1 MFDTLGEKFSKIIK
15 KIKGEHKLTES
26 NIDSILKDIRIALL
40 EADVNYKVVKDF
52 LAKIKEKCL
61 GEEVINE
68 LNPSEM
74 VVKIVKDEL
83 IELLGSDKTE
93 ITYQKNGPTTIM
105 LVGLQGSGKTTT
117 ASKLA
122 YLMKNK
128 LNKKVLLV
136 ACDVYRLAAIDQLK
150 ELGKSI
156 DVEVY
161 SLGIE
166 ANPVDIASK
175 AYEKARKENFDVVI
189 IDTAGRLSIDE
200 ALMEELKNI
209 KANVEINETLLVVD
223 AMSGQEACNVANAFN
238 EKVPLT
244 GFIMT
249 KFDGDTR
256 GGAALSIRSLTNVPI
271 KFIGVGEKVSDLD
284 IFYPERMAD
293 RILGMGDILTFVDKV
308 TENIDEKEAKKAAN
322 KMLEGR
328 FTLDDMLDQMK
339 QIKKLGSMQGL
350 LKLIPGMPKITDEQQ
365 ELMEKEMKN
374 FEVICQSMT
383 PEERANP
390 AILKNSRKV
399 RIAKGCGK
407 TNADINKLLKKY
419 EQMNMMAKQL
429 KNNKGKF
436 GGFNG
441 NFPGGNFPK
450 F

>member
-1 MFDTLGEKFSKIIK
+1 MFDNLSDKFSKIIK
-15 KIKGEHKLTES
+15 KIKGESKLTEE

-61 GEEVINE
+61 GEEV
-68 LNPSEM
+68 LLKLKPSDM
-74 VVKIVKDEL
+74 VVKIVKEEL
-83 IELLGSDKTE
+83 VELLGSNQNE
-93 ITYQKNGPTTIM
+93 ITYSKNSPTAIM
-105 LVGLQGSGKTTT
+105 LIGLQGSGKTTT

-136 ACDVYRLAAIDQLK
+136 ACDVYRLAAIEQLK

-156 DVEVY
+156 GVEVF
-161 SLGIE
+161 SIE
-166 ANPVDIASK
+166 NEKSPVKIAKEAYDK
-175 AYEKARKENFDVVI
+175 AKIENYDVVI
-189 IDTAGRLSIDE
+189 FDTAGRLSIDE
-200 ALMEELKNI
+200 KLMDELIQIKN
-209 KANVEINETLLVVD
+209 NVKINETLLVVD
-223 AMSGQEACNVANAFN
+223 AMSGQEAVNVAKTFN

-256 GGAALSIRSLTNVPI
+256 GGAALSIRSITNVPI
-271 KFIGVGEKVSDLD
+271 KFIGVGEKVKDLD
-284 IFYPERMAD
+284 IFYSERLAD

-308 TENIDEKEAKKAAN
+308 SESIDEKEAKKAAN
-322 KMLEGR
+322 KLLDGR

-350 LKLIPGMPKITDEQQ
+350 LKLIPGMPKITDEQE
-365 ELMEKEMKN
+365 ELLNKEMKN

-383 PEERANP
+383 QEEKNDP
-390 AILKNSRKV
+390 SILKNSRKV

-407 TNADINKLLKKY
+407 TSADINRMLKKY
-419 EQMNMMAKQL
+419 EQTKEMAKQL

-436 GGFNG
+436 GGF
-441 NFPGGNFPK
+441 GGFPK

>member
-40 EADVNYKVVKDF
+40 EADVNYKVVKEF

-161 SLGIE
+161 SLGTD
-166 ANPVDIASK
+166 ANPVDIAK
-175 AYEKARKENFDVVI
+175 EAYEKARRENFDCVI

-284 IFYPERMAD
+284 IFYPDRMAD

-383 PEERANP
+383 PEERENP

-419 EQMNMMAKQL
+419 EQMNLMAKQL

>member
-1 MFDTLGEKFSKIIK
+1 
-15 KIKGEHKLTES
+15 
-26 NIDSILKDIRIALL
+26 
-40 EADVNYKVVKDF
+40 
-52 LAKIKEKCL
+52 
-61 GEEVINE
+61 
-68 LNPSEM
+68 
-74 VVKIVKDEL
+74 
-83 IELLGSDKTE
+83 
-93 ITYQKNGPTTIM
+93 
-105 LVGLQGSGKTTT
+105 
-117 ASKLA
+117 
-122 YLMKNK
+122 
-128 LNKKVLLV
+128 
-136 ACDVYRLAAIDQLK
+136 
-150 ELGKSI
+150 
-156 DVEVY
+156 
-161 SLGIE
+161 
-166 ANPVDIASK
+166 
-175 AYEKARKENFDVVI
+175 
-189 IDTAGRLSIDE
+189 
-200 ALMEELKNI
+200 
-209 KANVEINETLLVVD
+209 
-223 AMSGQEACNVANAFN
+223 
-238 EKVPLT
+238 
-244 GFIMT
+244 
-249 KFDGDTR
+249 
-256 GGAALSIRSLTNVPI
+256 
-271 KFIGVGEKVSDLD
+271 
-284 IFYPERMAD
+284 MAD

-429 KNNKGKF
+429 KNNKGKI

>member
-40 EADVNYKVVKDF
+40 EADVNYKVVKEF

-161 SLGIE
+161 SLGTD
-166 ANPVDIASK
+166 ANPVDIAK
-175 AYEKARKENFDVVI
+175 EAYEKARKENFDCVI

-284 IFYPERMAD
+284 IFYPDRMAD

-383 PEERANP
+383 PEERENP

-419 EQMNMMAKQL
+419 EQMNLMAKQL

>member
-15 KIKGEHKLTES
+15 RIKGEHKLTES

-52 LAKIKEKCL
+52 LSKIKEKCL

-93 ITYQKNGPTTIM
+93 IIYQKNGPTTIM

-156 DVEVY
+156 DVEVF
-161 SLGIE
+161 SLGTE
-166 ANPVDIASK
+166 ANPVDIASQ

-200 ALMEELKNI
+200 SLMEELKNI

-256 GGAALSIRSLTNVPI
+256 GGAALSIRALTNVPI

-328 FTLDDMLDQMK
+328 FTLDDMLAQMK

-383 PEERANP
+383 PEERENP

>member
-15 KIKGEHKLTES
+15 RIKGEHKLTES

-40 EADVNYKVVKDF
+40 EADVNYKVVKEF

-93 ITYQKNGPTTIM
+93 IVYQKNGPTVIM

-117 ASKLA
+117 SSKLA

-156 DVEVY
+156 DVEVF
-161 SLGIE
+161 SKGTE
-166 ANPVDIASK
+166 ENPVNIAK
-175 AYEKARKENFDVVI
+175 EAYEKARKENFDVVI
-189 IDTAGRLSIDE
+189 LDTAGRLSIDE
-200 ALMEELKNI
+200 TLMDELKNI
-209 KANVEINETLLVVD
+209 KSSIEVNETLLVVD

-256 GGAALSIRSLTNVPI
+256 GGAALSIRALTNVPI
-271 KFIGVGEKVSDLD
+271 KFIGVGEKVNDLD

-322 KMLEGR
+322 KIFEGR
-328 FTLDDMLDQMK
+328 FTLDDMLAQMK

-383 PEERANP
+383 PEERTNP
-390 AILKNSRKV
+390 EILKNSRKV

-419 EQMNMMAKQL
+419 EQMNQMAKQL

-441 NFPGGNFPK
+441 GNFPK

>member
-1 MFDTLGEKFSKIIK
+1 MFDSLSEKFTKIIK
-15 KIKGEHKLTES
+15 RIKGEHKLTEE

-52 LAKIKEKCL
+52 LSNIKEKCL
-61 GEEVINE
+61 GEEVLNE
-68 LNPSEM
+68 LKPSEM
-74 VVKIVKDEL
+74 VIKIVKEEL
-83 IELLGSDKTE
+83 INLLGSENNE
-93 ITYQKNGPTTIM
+93 IVYSKNCPTTIM

-156 DVEVY
+156 DVDVF
-161 SLGIE
+161 SLGTNESPIKIAKEAYNKAKIE
-166 ANPVDIASK
+166 N
-175 AYEKARKENFDVVI
+175 YDVVI
-189 IDTAGRLSIDE
+189 FDTAGRLSIDE
-200 ALMEELKNI
+200 NLMNELLEIKNNVDI
-209 KANVEINETLLVVD
+209 KETLLVVD
-223 AMSGQEACNVANAFN
+223 SMSGQEAVNVAKAFN

-256 GGAALSIRSLTNVPI
+256 GGAALSIKSITNVPI
-271 KFIGVGEKVSDLD
+271 KFVGVGEKVKDLD
-284 IFYPERMAD
+284 IFYPERMAE

-308 TENIDEKEAKKAAN
+308 SESIDEKEAKKAAN
-322 KMLEGR
+322 KLLDGR

-339 QIKKLGSMQGL
+339 QVKKLGSMQGL
-350 LKLIPGMPKITDEQQ
+350 LKLIPGMPKITDEQE
-365 ELMEKEMKN
+365 ELLNKEMKN

-383 PEERANP
+383 QEERNDP
-390 AILKNSRKV
+390 SILKNSRKV

-407 TNADINKLLKKY
+407 TNADINRMLKKY
-419 EQMNMMAKQL
+419 EQTKEMAKKL
-429 KNNKGKF
+429 KNNKGMF
-436 GGFNG
+436 GGF
-441 NFPGGNFPK
+441 GGFPK